1 MKTLVSFLMTI
12 LGILSPALS
21 SQAQEADRFPGE
33 FKEIHS
39 IDDFTEGYYIICC
52 QLGEHMAA
60 LCTPFKQANNK
71 ERGGIENISDKLSI
85 SSHRITD
92 PKKNT
97 VWKVE

>member
-39 IDDFTEGYYIICC
+39 IDDFTEG
-52 QLGEHMAA
+52 
-60 LCTPFKQANNK
+60 
-71 ERGGIENISDKLSI
+71 
-85 SSHRITD
+85 
-92 PKKNT
+92 
-97 VWKVE
+97 